1 MFQSASSTIDGRHN
15 EKKTTDVMP
24 KKYQA
29 SEHEPFIYALW
40 EKHQAFKPASDLK
53 QSAAKQSA
61 FSIIMPPPNAN
72 DPLHLGHAMFVAL
85 EDSLVRF
92 HRLLGDNTVWIPG
105 TDHAGIETQYV
116 FEKKL
121 AKQKKSRFDFDR
133 ESLRKKIMTYVK
145 ENSRLA
151 IDQIK
156 ALGASADWSR
166 LKFTLDEDVINFVWQ
181 TFEKLHQQGLIY
193 RDFRLVNYCTKCGTS
208 YSELEVNHVQA
219 KSKLYYI
226 KYGPLV
232 VATTRPETKFADVAL
247 AVNPNDQRY
256 QKYVGK
262 QILVDCVTG
271 KLNLPVIADDYVD
284 PQFGTG
290 VLKITPAHDPHDFI
304 IAQKHHLPL
313 KQVVDVRGKLTK
325 LAGKFAGMNV
335 AQARQALVEAL
346 SQKGLLLKVE
356 NYQNK
361 VGTCYRCGRVIEPL
375 PLPQFFIKVND
386 NQFSLTQKT
395 TQLLDEKK
403 IKIHGA
409 GREKILRHWLN
420 HLKDWNISRQI
431 VWGIPIPVY
440 YRVDGFEK
448 QIEVSFI
455 DSQQQRH
462 FGQLD
467 QLLTQFSLK
476 EIRQGLQSLTAAIK
490 VPYVVS
496 KKMPTQP
503 GKWLPETDTLDTWFS
518 SAQWP
523 VVVLK
528 TGKKTD
534 FASFYPTSVMETGY
548 DILPFWVMRMIF
560 MGLFLTNKEPFQQ
573 VYLHGLVRDSH
584 GKKMSKSKG
593 NVVNPIEI
601 VKRYGADALRMALI
615 IRSTAGQDKSVAEND
630 FKSARNLTN
639 KLWNA
644 ARYVLEFAPTI
655 DRKVIEKD
663 SPLFEQHLHE
673 VTKQLTENLS
683 KLQIGLAADYIYDQF
698 WHWYC
703 DLQLENY
710 KQGQLSY
717 RQLLA
722 GLIVFLKLLHPF
734 LPFVTEAVW
743 QQLVKKK
750 LVTEP
755 LLMLSTWPQVTVV

>member
-1 MFQSASSTIDGRHN
+1 
-15 EKKTTDVMP
+15 
-24 KKYQA
+24 
-29 SEHEPFIYALW
+29 
-40 EKHQAFKPASDLK
+40 
-53 QSAAKQSA
+53 
-61 FSIIMPPPNAN
+61 
-72 DPLHLGHAMFVAL
+72 
-85 EDSLVRF
+85 
-92 HRLLGDNTVWIPG
+92 
-105 TDHAGIETQYV
+105 
-116 FEKKL
+116 
-121 AKQKKSRFDFDR
+121 
-133 ESLRKKIMTYVK
+133 
-145 ENSRLA
+145 
-151 IDQIK
+151 
-156 ALGASADWSR
+156 
-166 LKFTLDEDVINFVWQ
+166 
-181 TFEKLHQQGLIY
+181 
-193 RDFRLVNYCTKCGTS
+193 
-208 YSELEVNHVQA
+208 
-219 KSKLYYI
+219 
-226 KYGPLV
+226 
-232 VATTRPETKFADVAL
+232 
-247 AVNPNDQRY
+247 
-256 QKYVGK
+256 
-262 QILVDCVTG
+262 
-271 KLNLPVIADDYVD
+271 
-284 PQFGTG
+284 
-290 VLKITPAHDPHDFI
+290 
-304 IAQKHHLPL
+304 
-313 KQVVDVRGKLTK
+313 
-325 LAGKFAGMNV
+325 
-335 AQARQALVEAL
+335 
-346 SQKGLLLKVE
+346 
-356 NYQNK
+356 
-361 VGTCYRCGRVIEPL
+361 
-375 PLPQFFIKVND
+375 
-386 NQFSLTQKT
+386 
-395 TQLLDEKK
+395 
-403 IKIHGA
+403 
-409 GREKILRHWLN
+409 
-420 HLKDWNISRQI
+420 
-431 VWGIPIPVY
+431 
-440 YRVDGFEK
+440 
-448 QIEVSFI
+448 
-455 DSQQQRH
+455 
-462 FGQLD
+462 
-467 QLLTQFSLK
+467 
-476 EIRQGLQSLTAAIK
+476 
-490 VPYVVS
+490 
-496 KKMPTQP
+496 MPTQP